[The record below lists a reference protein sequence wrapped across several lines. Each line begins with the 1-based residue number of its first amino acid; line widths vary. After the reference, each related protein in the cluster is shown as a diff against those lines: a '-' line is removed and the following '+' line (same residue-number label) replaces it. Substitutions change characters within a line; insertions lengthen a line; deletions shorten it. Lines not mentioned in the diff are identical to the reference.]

1 MFWLGDCFG
10 NNFKK
15 LGDFFK
21 TSGHPGYN
29 FHTDLIVLPSSVL
42 LAAVA
47 LNGVMLGSVL
57 MVVVLLSVILL
68 SVV

>member
-1 MFWLGDCFG
+1 MWMIWHFLATISKNWAI
-10 NNFKK
+10 
-15 LGDFFK
+15 FFK
-21 TSGHPGYN
+21 SSGHPGYN

-42 LAAVA
+42 LGVVV
-47 LNGVMLGSVL
+47 LNVVMVGSVL